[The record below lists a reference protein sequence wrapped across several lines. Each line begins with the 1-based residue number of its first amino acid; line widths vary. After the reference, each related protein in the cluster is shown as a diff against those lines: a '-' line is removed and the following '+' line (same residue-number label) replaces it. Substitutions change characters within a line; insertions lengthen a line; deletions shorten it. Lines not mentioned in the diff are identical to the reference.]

1 MKNKIDFFNPQ
12 VLGSLRMINPEC
24 PRVDVDKVWVVQGQ
38 KEDSLR
44 TNRGAGKKWGKGT
57 RWLLSVGIR
66 AGWLGCRGQDASG
79 YAALTN
85 AP

>member
-1 MKNKIDFFNPQ
+1 M
-12 VLGSLRMINPEC
+12 
-24 PRVDVDKVWVVQGQ
+24 DKVWVVQGQ

-44 TNRGAGKKWGKGT
+44 ANRGAGKKWGKVSAERGDQS
-57 RWLLSVGIR
+57 R
-66 AGWLGCRGQDASG
+66 WLGCRGQDASG